1 MTVMVFSPNW
11 LGDAVMALPAVAD
24 IRRDERTRRLVVAA
38 RPGVA
43 GLWTMVAGVDE
54 VAVIPRARGAAR
66 WHTLGENAE
75 ALRVAGADTAVL
87 LPNSLQTALVARRAG
102 IPERWGYRGNLRG
115 WLLTRAVP
123 RPRGLVHQ
131 ADYYRHL
138 VAALGVA
145 NGERVPQLDVP
156 AAIVEGARGLLAAA
170 GWAPGT
176 RLLGIA
182 PGAAYGG
189 AKRWPPERF
198 AAVAAE
204 LARSHGL
211 VPVLVGAGADRPAAC
226 EIEAELGKIGD
237 TGPRP
242 RVINLAGRTDV
253 PQLAGVLA
261 LCAAF
266 VSNDS
271 GAMHLASA
279 AGTPVVALFG
289 PTDERV
295 TAPGAGRAR
304 VLTAEAWCRP
314 CLLRECPLDH
324 RCMNG
329 IDAGTVARAAG
340 EMLLRRSGRPSSWI
354 GTARSTST
362 RATSSVL
369 DASSSTRLPSTP
381 SGCSSRR
388 ATWWWC

>member
-1 MTVMVFSPNW
+1 MTALVFSPNW

-24 IRRDERTRRLVVAA
+24 IRRHPPVGRLVVAA

-43 GLWTMVAGVDE
+43 GLWKAVAGVDD
-54 VAVIPRARGAAR
+54 VVIIPRARGMAR
-66 WHTLGENAE
+66 WRMLGEHAE
-75 ALRVAGADTAVL
+75 AIRRTGADTAVL
-87 LPNSLQTALVARRAG
+87 LPNSLQTALVARRAA
-102 IPERWGYRGNLRG
+102 IPERWGYRRSLRG

-131 ADYYRHL
+131 ADYYRRL
-138 VAALGVA
+138 VAALGIA
-145 NGERVPQLDVP
+145 NGDGVPRLDVP
-156 AAIVEGARGLLAAA
+156 ADVIDGARDILTAA
-170 GWAPGT
+170 GWTPGA

-204 LARSHGL
+204 LARAHGL
-211 VPVLVGAGADRPAAC
+211 VPVLAGSEADRAATC
-226 EIEAELGKIGD
+226 AIEAELDRISRAGQA
-237 TGPRP
+237 PAA
-242 RVINLAGRTDV
+242 INLAGRTDV

-271 GAMHLASA
+271 GAMHLAA
-279 AGTPVVALFG
+279 AVGTPVVALFG

-295 TAPGAGRAR
+295 TAPLAARAR

-324 RCMNG
+324 RCMDG
-329 IDAGTVARAAG
+329 IDAGTAARAVG
-340 EMLLRRSGRPSSWI
+340 ELL
-354 GTARSTST
+354 
-362 RATSSVL
+362 
-369 DASSSTRLPSTP
+369 
-381 SGCSSRR
+381 
-388 ATWWWC
+388 

>member
-1 MTVMVFSPNW
+1 MTALVFSPNW
-11 LGDAVMALPAVAD
+11 LGDAVMALPAVSD
-24 IRRDERTRRLVVAA
+24 IRRHAATRRVIVAA

-43 GLWTMVAGVDE
+43 GLWTIVAGVDD
-54 VAVIPRARGAAR
+54 VVVIPRARGAAR
-66 WHTLGENAE
+66 WQTLGKHAE
-75 ALRVAGADTAVL
+75 AIRRTGADTAVL
-87 LPNSLQTALVARRAG
+87 LPNSLQTALVARRAA
-102 IPERWGYRGNLRG
+102 IPERWGYRRSLRG

-131 ADYYRHL
+131 TDYYRHL
-138 VAALGVA
+138 VAALGIA
-145 NGERVPQLDVP
+145 NGDRVPRLDVP
-156 AAIVEGARGLLAAA
+156 AGVVDGARDMLAGA
-170 GWAPGT
+170 GCTPGA

-204 LARSHGL
+204 LARAHGL
-211 VPVLVGAGADRPAAC
+211 VPVLVGSEADRAATSA
-226 EIEAELGKIGD
+226 IEAELGKIRHP
-237 TGPRP
+237 GPVP
-242 RVINLAGRTDV
+242 AAINLAGRTDV

-271 GAMHLASA
+271 GAMHLAA
-279 AGTPVVALFG
+279 AVGTPVLALFG

-295 TAPGAGRAR
+295 TAPVAARAR

-340 EMLLRRSGRPSSWI
+340 ELL
-354 GTARSTST
+354 
-362 RATSSVL
+362 
-369 DASSSTRLPSTP
+369 
-381 SGCSSRR
+381 
-388 ATWWWC
+388 

>member
-1 MTVMVFSPNW
+1 MTALVFSPNW
-11 LGDAVMALPAVAD
+11 LGDAVMALPAVSD
-24 IRRDERTRRLVVAA
+24 IRRHAATRRVIVAA

-43 GLWTMVAGVDE
+43 GLWTIVAGVDD
-54 VAVIPRARGAAR
+54 VVIIPRARGAAR
-66 WHTLGENAE
+66 WQTLGEHAE
-75 ALRVAGADTAVL
+75 AIRRTGADTAVL
-87 LPNSLQTALVARRAG
+87 LPNSLQTALVARRAA
-102 IPERWGYRGNLRG
+102 IPERWGYRRSLRG

-131 ADYYRHL
+131 TDYYRHL
-138 VAALGVA
+138 VAALGIA
-145 NGERVPQLDVP
+145 NGDRVPRLDVP
-156 AAIVEGARGLLAAA
+156 AGVVDGARDMLAGA
-170 GWAPGT
+170 GCTPGA

-204 LARSHGL
+204 LARAHGL
-211 VPVLVGAGADRPAAC
+211 VPVLVGSDADRAATSA
-226 EIEAELGKIGD
+226 IEAELGKISHP
-237 TGPRP
+237 GPAP
-242 RVINLAGRTDV
+242 AAINLAGRTDV

-271 GAMHLASA
+271 GAMHLAA
-279 AGTPVVALFG
+279 AVGTPVLALFG

-295 TAPGAGRAR
+295 TAPVAARAR
-304 VLTAEAWCRP
+304 VLTAAAWCRP

-329 IDAGTVARAAG
+329 IDAGTAARAAG
-340 EMLLRRSGRPSSWI
+340 ELL
-354 GTARSTST
+354 
-362 RATSSVL
+362 
-369 DASSSTRLPSTP
+369 
-381 SGCSSRR
+381 
-388 ATWWWC
+388 